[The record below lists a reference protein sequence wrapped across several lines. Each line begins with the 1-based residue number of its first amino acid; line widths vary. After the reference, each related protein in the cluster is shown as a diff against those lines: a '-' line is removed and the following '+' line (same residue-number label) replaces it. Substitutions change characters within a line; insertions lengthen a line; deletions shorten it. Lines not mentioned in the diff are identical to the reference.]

1 MPNQTNLAPKLHGL
15 YAITPETSDTELL
28 LSKTEAALRGGINLL
43 QYRAKTLS
51 AAQRKQQA
59 TLLLK
64 LCGDFN
70 CPLIINDDLN
80 LAAEIGAHGVHLGQ
94 SDKQPEFARALLGPE
109 ALIGI
114 TCHDSL
120 DLAKEAQQAGANYL
134 AFGSFY
140 PSASKPLAKPAPLS
154 ILSQAKQACDIPV
167 VAIGG
172 ITTHNAK
179 ALIDA
184 GADMLAVIND
194 LFTSDDIQAQC
205 SRFQALFQ

>member
-1 MPNQTNLAPKLHGL
+1 MPIQTNFAPKLRGL
-15 YAITPETSDTELL
+15 YAITPEISDTELL
-28 LSKTEAALRGGINLL
+28 VSKTEAALMGGIDLL

-59 TLLLK
+59 ALLLK
-64 LCGDFN
+64 LCADFN
-70 CPLIINDDLN
+70 CPLIINDDLD

-94 SDKQPEFARALLGPE
+94 SDKQPELARILLGPR
-109 ALIGI
+109 AIIGI

-120 DLAKEAQQAGANYL
+120 TLAKEARKADANYL
-134 AFGSFY
+134 AFGAFY
-140 PSASKPLAKPAPLS
+140 PSTSKPLAKSAPLS
-154 ILSQAKQACDIPV
+154 ILSQAKEACSLPV

-194 LFTSDDIQAQC
+194 LFTSDDIPAQC